1 MRLPTDPNK
10 FSSRFKYV
18 EVAKYVPSLKSVIR
32 EKRDGKALLID
43 VDQVSEFSK
52 KHDETG
58 IYTSIFQ
65 YESTDIDTAAS
76 LGSLCFDF
84 DSPDLEIAYSETTRL
99 VNYLLNY
106 IPESGIRAYFSGG
119 KGFHVE
125 CEALALNI
133 SSADDI
139 NGISRFIAGDLNR
152 ELSLTTA
159 DLVIYDSRRMWRL
172 PNSRHQSTGLFKVEC
187 MQLLREQSGVDRIIK
202 YAETPHL
209 YDVPEQE
216 FNLKANQW
224 YREYA
229 YEYEKG
235 KLEKA
240 NPADLLARFLEQ
252 GTGNVRYFSNED
264 KVFDK
269 FKLYKNCPAVR
280 DLVEKAERN
289 HHLDHYERLFLL
301 SILTYSPD
309 AVDFLNEILMYC
321 SDYNPDIS
329 SSHIDDWIKRREYDI
344 GGRPFTCDK
353 AKQVGIMCS
362 GCDEMEAR
370 PKIVQLSDGKYVETG
385 ELSSPS
391 PVRFA
396 YTIPKGNRN
405 AS

>member
-1 MRLPTDPNK
+1 MRLPNDPNK

-43 VDQVSEFSK
+43 IKEVPEFAQR
-52 KHDETG
+52 HDNTG

-84 DSPDLEIAYSETTRL
+84 DSPDLEVSYTETKRL
-99 VNYLLNY
+99 VDHLLSY
-106 IPESGIRAYFSGG
+106 IPSSGIRVYFSGG

-125 CEALALNI
+125 CEALTLNI
-133 SSADDI
+133 SSSDDI
-139 NGISRFIAGDLNR
+139 AGVSRFIAGNLVE

-159 DLVIYDSRRMWRL
+159 DLVIYDQRRMWRL

-187 MQLLREQSGVDRIIK
+187 MQLLGDSGRLEDIIS
-202 YAETPHL
+202 YASEPHQI
-209 YDVPEQE
+209 DVPEQE
-216 FNLKANQW
+216 FNFKANQW
-224 YREYA
+224 YREYVHQF
-229 YEYEKG
+229 ERSKQ
-235 KLEKA
+235 EKA
-240 NPADLLARFLEQ
+240 NPADLWARFLEQ
-252 GTGNVRYFSNED
+252 GTGQIRFFSDED
-264 KVFDK
+264 KVFDR

-280 DLVEKAERN
+280 ELAEKAERN

-301 SILTYSPD
+301 SLLTYTSD
-309 AVDFLNEILMYC
+309 AIDFLNEILMYC
-321 SDYNPDIS
+321 SDYNPEIS
-329 SSHIDDWIKRREYDI
+329 SAHIDDWIKRREYDI

-353 AKQVGIMCS
+353 AKQVGIMCG
-362 GCDEMEAR
+362 GCDGMEAR
-370 PKIVQLSDGKYVETG
+370 PKIAMLSDGKYIETG

-396 YTIPKGNRN
+396 YSIPKGNKH
-405 AS
+405 A

>member
-1 MRLPTDPNK
+1 MRLPNDPNK
-10 FSSRFKYV
+10 FSSRFRYV

-43 VDQVSEFSK
+43 MDEVPGFSK

-84 DSPDLEIAYSETTRL
+84 DSPDLEIAYSETSRL
-99 VNYLLNY
+99 VDYLLTY
-106 IPESGIRAYFSGG
+106 IPESGIRTYFSGG

-125 CEALALNI
+125 CEAIALNI
-133 SSADDI
+133 SSSDDI
-139 NGISRFIAGDLNR
+139 AGVSRYIAGDLVE

-159 DLVIYDSRRMWRL
+159 DLVIYDQRRMWRL

-187 MQLLREQSGVDRIIK
+187 MRLLREGAGLDDIVK
-202 YAETPHL
+202 HAMTPHPI
-209 YDVPEQE
+209 DVPEQTFSFE
-216 FNLKANQW
+216 ANQW
-224 YREYA
+224 YREYV
-229 YEYEKG
+229 YKFERG
-235 KLEKA
+235 KQEKA

-252 GTGNVRYFSNED
+252 GTGQIRFFSDED

-269 FKLYKNCPAVR
+269 FKLFKNCPAVM
-280 DLVEKAERN
+280 DLAAKAERN

-301 SILTYSPD
+301 SLLTYTSD
-309 AVDFLNEILMYC
+309 GIDFLNEILMYC
-321 SDYNPDIS
+321 SDYNPEIS
-329 SSHIDDWIKRREYDI
+329 SAHINDWIKRREYDI

-362 GCDEMEAR
+362 GCDGMEAR
-370 PKIVQLSDGKYVETG
+370 PKIAMLSDGKYIETG

-391 PVRFA
+391 PVRWA

-405 AS
+405 A